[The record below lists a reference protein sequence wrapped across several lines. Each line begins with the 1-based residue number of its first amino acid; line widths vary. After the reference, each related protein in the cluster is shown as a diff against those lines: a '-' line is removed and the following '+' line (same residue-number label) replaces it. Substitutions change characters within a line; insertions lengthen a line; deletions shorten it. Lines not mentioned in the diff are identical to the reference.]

1 MESHL
6 LDKTVRFV
14 TETVGKDHIL
24 LNEPMREHTTFKI
37 GGEVPV
43 FCKPQ
48 EKEQIR
54 KLIKY
59 FAENS
64 IDYYVM
70 GNGSNLL
77 VSDAGFDGV
86 IIQLLDDY
94 SHTEI
99 VEDEAGFKVSAQAG
113 ARMWRLGMKIA
124 EVGACGFEFA
134 TGIPGTIGGAIMM
147 NAGAYG
153 GEIKDVVDSVIV
165 CDRQGN
171 EILRERDELE
181 FGYRTSAVS
190 KKDYIVLEVVL
201 RLEKGDKDRVRERI
215 DELTEKR
222 NTKQPLDVPSAGST
236 FKRPEGYYAAKLID
250 DAGLRGL
257 KVGGAMVS
265 EKHAGFVVN
274 TGNATAA
281 DVIALTDKI
290 KEKVFEYNG
299 VKLELEVRK
308 LGF

>member
-6 LDKTVRFV
+6 IDKTVKFI
-14 TETVGKDHIL
+14 TETVGEDHTL
-24 LNEPMREHTTFKI
+24 LNEPMREHTTFQI

-48 EKEQIR
+48 NKEQIL

-59 FAENS
+59 FDENS
-64 IDYYVM
+64 IDYYVI

-94 SHTEI
+94 SHMEI
-99 VEDEAGFKVSAQAG
+99 IEEGTGFKVSAQAG
-113 ARMWRLGMKIA
+113 VRMWRLGMKIA
-124 EVGACGFEFA
+124 EAGAGGFEFA
-134 TGIPGTIGGAIMM
+134 TGIPGTIGGAVMM

-153 GEIKDVVDSVIV
+153 GEIKDVVESVTV
-165 CDRQGN
+165 CDRHGN
-171 EILRERDELE
+171 EIVLEKDELE
-181 FGYRTSAVS
+181 FGYRTSAIS

-201 RLEKGDKDRVRERI
+201 RLEKGDKGEIRRRI

-236 FKRPEGYYAAKLID
+236 FKRPEGFYAAKLID
-250 DAGLRGL
+250 DAGLMGL
-257 KVGGAMVS
+257 RVGGAMVS

-274 TGNATAA
+274 VGNATAA
-281 DVIALTDKI
+281 DVIALTDLI
-290 KEKVFEYNG
+290 KEKVCEYNG

>member
-6 LDKTVRFV
+6 LDKTVKFI
-14 TETVGKDHIL
+14 TETVGEDHVL
-24 LNEPMREHTTFKI
+24 LNEPMSEHTTFKI

-48 EKEQIR
+48 NKEQILA
-54 KLIKY
+54 LIKY
-59 FAENS
+59 FDENRV
-64 IDYYVM
+64 DYFVM

-77 VSDAGFDGV
+77 VNDKGFDGV

-94 SHTEI
+94 SDTEI
-99 VEDEAGFKVSAQAG
+99 FEENGAFRVKAQAG

-124 EVGACGFEFA
+124 EAGACGFEFA
-134 TGIPGTIGGAIMM
+134 TGIPGTIGGAVMM

-153 GEIKDVVDSVIV
+153 GEIKDVVESVTV

-171 EILRERDELE
+171 EIVLDTADME
-181 FGYRTSAVS
+181 FGYRRSIIS
-190 KKDYIVLEVVL
+190 KDDYIVLEVML
-201 RLEKGDKDRVRERI
+201 RLRKGDPAKIKDKI
-215 DELTEKR
+215 DELTQKR
-222 NTKQPLDVPSAGST
+222 NSKQPLDIPSAGST
-236 FKRPEGYYAAKLID
+236 FKRPEGYFAAKLID

-257 KVGGAMVS
+257 KVGGAQVS

-281 DVIALTDKI
+281 DVIALTDMI
-290 KEKVFEYNG
+290 KEKIFEYNG